1 MTFYEKRRGRRFNE
15 DRGKIRWRGFRDSR
29 NPWCA
34 LSVHWISRGVI
45 VVIVYRPTYS
55 SYEPIR
61 VPLSFCL
68 VRHSLKGSLG
78 EDINLLTGRR
88 VLTKFLAGTVLPSI
102 TYLRCSNEAIGR
114 SSENVQ
120 ILAGILD
127 AVIAS
132 VACRP
137 ARVIVD
143 YVSKRGL
150 KRVPGNL
157 CG

>member
-1 MTFYEKRRGRRFNE
+1 MQGYIENRLERAEGTVTFSLPLHTVIFTFGRRLTFYEKRRGRRFNE
-15 DRGKIRWRGFRDSR
+15 DRGKIRWRGFRDSQ

-34 LSVHWISRGVI
+34 LSVHWTSRGVI

-102 TYLRCSNEAIGR
+102 T
-114 SSENVQ
+114 
-120 ILAGILD
+120 
-127 AVIAS
+127 
-132 VACRP
+132 
-137 ARVIVD
+137 
-143 YVSKRGL
+143 
-150 KRVPGNL
+150 
-157 CG
+157 

>member
-1 MTFYEKRRGRRFNE
+1 METSGTVFDFVGKNAGICRKSARTSGEDRYFFSALAHPWYSGTFGRRLTFYEKRRGRRFNE
-15 DRGKIRWRGFRDSR
+15 DRGKIRWRGFRDSQ

-34 LSVHWISRGVI
+34 LSVHWTSRGVI

-102 TYLRCSNEAIGR
+102 T
-114 SSENVQ
+114 
-120 ILAGILD
+120 
-127 AVIAS
+127 
-132 VACRP
+132 
-137 ARVIVD
+137 
-143 YVSKRGL
+143 
-150 KRVPGNL
+150 
-157 CG
+157 